1 MNEAASLPVMN
12 LRLAE
17 EEREKQK
24 GTHEVGRRKIT
35 TVKSHKAT
43 ANQHFLG
50 TARNPEIDKLRWV
63 VFTGISGMVLHRTGG
78 AEPGM
83 VR

>member
-1 MNEAASLPVMN
+1 MNEGASLPVIN

-17 EEREKQK
+17 EERKKQK
-24 GTHEVGRRKIT
+24 GTHEVGRRKIA

-63 VFTGISGMVLHRTGG
+63 VFTGISGMVLGL
-78 AEPGM
+78 E
-83 VR
+83 